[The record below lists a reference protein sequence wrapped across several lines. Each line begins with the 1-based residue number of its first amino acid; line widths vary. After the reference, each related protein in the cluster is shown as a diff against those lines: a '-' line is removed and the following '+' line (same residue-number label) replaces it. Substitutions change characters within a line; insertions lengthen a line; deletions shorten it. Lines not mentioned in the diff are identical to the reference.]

1 MDSEYQVLDAH
12 HRVVEEEAAVTAG
25 QQSRGR
31 RRLLAGGVQARRE
44 HRQWHNVQGRNF
56 LSYWQRRSKHG
67 GLRSLRRRPDR
78 LGCENW
84 LRRWGCRCLAHRRRE
99 VCSAGCRCRIAG
111 VAQLSER
118 FAPGSSECGCN
129 KETSPA
135 VAAAGVSSASEAAAG
150 ATGGGAG
157 GGSPVASS
165 PASAAAELSRPSESC
180 RGLEAQAAA
189 PPRPAS
195 RGAEQPSTDGSAQH
209 RPRVQLEPGSVHM
222 ISNLK

>member
-1 MDSEYQVLDAH
+1 MLSHQGLKSQSVALCLLHALRVLFCVSRLHLLGEHVHLGLDGSHVRCAARLIHLQRKEDEAARDSRGDDGAPPGQTGHVMDSEYQVLDAH

-118 FAPGSSECGCN
+118 FRRWLGRLGR
-129 KETSPA
+129 
-135 VAAAGVSSASEAAAG
+135 
-150 ATGGGAG
+150 
-157 GGSPVASS
+157 
-165 PASAAAELSRPSESC
+165 LRQLRPWFE
-180 RGLEAQAAA
+180 
-189 PPRPAS
+189 
-195 RGAEQPSTDGSAQH
+195 
-209 RPRVQLEPGSVHM
+209 
-222 ISNLK
+222 